1 MRASFVFAF
10 ALAATPAIATAER
23 SGGAE
28 SRNIEFEMLK
38 NASVTIGA
46 AGAEGIAGNSES
58 RNIEFD
64 VLRAICLETAAALEL
79 DTSCE
84 GI

>member
-10 ALAATPAIATAER
+10 ALAATPATAAA
-23 SGGAE
+23 GE

-38 NASVTIGA
+38 STSVRLGA
-46 AGAEGIAGNSES
+46 GGAEEATANSES
-58 RNIEFD
+58 RNIEFEM
-64 VLRAICLETAAALEL
+64 LRAICLETAAALEL
-79 DTSCE
+79 DEACE